1 MKRFLDFSKN
11 DDELQII
18 RETVEEDVK
27 SPEVVVEKIIET
39 KEIKEVVTSR
49 HSRRYGTD
57 WTCWRSWFRRIAR

>member
-27 SPEVVVEKIIET
+27 SPEVVVEKIVET
-39 KEIKEVVTSR
+39 KEIKEVVTLP
-49 HSRRYGTD
+49 GTP
-57 WTCWRSWFRRIAR
+57 RS

>member
-27 SPEVVVEKIIET
+27 SPEVVVEKIVET
-39 KEIKEVVTSR
+39 KEIKVKISN
-49 HSRRYGTD
+49 
-57 WTCWRSWFRRIAR
+57 